1 MNLFASPRPVDAT
14 LSATIIRS
22 NGSIEDHGIVSEDR
36 QLTGFRSFVNETQS
50 RLLSLTKKF
59 NGRPQNLVTNGGM
72 TAIAANFVAGAS
84 PLLTAFT
91 FHDSGTS
98 NTAATISDVGLTSPV
113 GIARV
118 SGTNSI
124 VSSLVLKSTATI
136 TYASA
141 ATIQEWGLFSAAT
154 SGICFDHRVIPQLSI
169 EPGDSIVFN
178 WLCTFTAGGA

>member
-1 MNLFASPRPVDAT
+1 MNLFATPRPIDAS
-14 LSATIIRS
+14 LSATITRR
-22 NGSIEDHGIVSEDR
+22 NGTIEDHGIVSEDR
-36 QLTGFRSFVNETQS
+36 ELTGLRRFVNETQS
-50 RLLSLTKKF
+50 RLLSFARKF

-72 TAIAANFVAGAS
+72 SAVAANFLAGAS

-98 NTAATISDVGLTSPV
+98 NTAPTISDTGLTSPV

-141 ATIQEWGLFSAAT
+141 GNIQEWGLFSAAT

-169 EPGDSIVFN
+169 EPGDSVVFN
-178 WLCTFTAGGA
+178 WLCNFVSGGA